1 MTGDIGGMFSSAIQ
15 AVLPRLLS
23 AAAPPGSS
31 ANENRRQCLKASTIF
46 IYCISSLVEYA
57 AISSSH
63 TIMILYPLTPLFF
76 LSGEV
81 VWLMHALPVPSL
93 SYRF

>member
-46 IYCISSLVEYA
+46 IYCI
-57 AISSSH
+57 
-63 TIMILYPLTPLFF
+63 
-76 LSGEV
+76 V
-81 VWLMHALPVPSL
+81 V
-93 SYRF
+93 

>member
-63 TIMILYPLTPLFF
+63 YYDIISSYTIIF
-76 LSGEV
+76 LIG
-81 VWLMHALPVPSL
+81 
-93 SYRF
+93 